1 MSAFGIIASNL
12 TATKGMNNLQT
23 NMSRR
28 RKLCWAC
35 QKDKTVL
42 GGQQTLQPGFFK
54 FVCKDCV
61 ARKEKNNA
69 A

>member
-12 TATKGMNNLQT
+12 TATKDMNNLQR
-23 NMSRR
+23 NMNRK

-42 GGQQTLQPGFFK
+42 GGHLTLQPGFSK
-54 FVCKDCV
+54 FVCRDCV
-61 ARKEKNNA
+61 ALKKEKNT
-69 A
+69 

>member
-12 TATKGMNNLQT
+12 TATKDLNNLRT
-23 NMSRR
+23 NMNRK

-42 GGQQTLQPGFFK
+42 GGHLDLRPGLAK
-54 FVCKDCV
+54 FVCKECV
-61 ARKEKNNA
+61 ALKKEKKP
-69 A
+69 

>member
-12 TATKGMNNLQT
+12 TATKDMNNLQR
-23 NMSRR
+23 NMNRR
-28 RKLCWAC
+28 WRMCWAC

-42 GGQQTLQPGFFK
+42 GGHLDLRPGLAK

-61 ARKEKNNA
+61 ALKEKKT
-69 A
+69 